1 MKRRSL
7 RVNWL
12 TKGMMK
18 TNNHAFGHDYEHL
31 FGVGDLVSWHI
42 LGKDENIGLIMRIF
56 KKKMGNRHV
65 LVAKL
70 NSVTDKSYYE
80 VLLSSLSVLSSVK
93 KHEVF

>member
-31 FGVGDLVSWHI
+31 FGVGDLVSWHM
-42 LGKDENIGLIMRIF
+42 LGKDENIGLKSMR
-56 KKKMGNRHV
+56 
-65 LVAKL
+65 
-70 NSVTDKSYYE
+70 Y
-80 VLLSSLSVLSSVK
+80 SSIRRLFIVY
-93 KHEVF
+93 